1 MRDTNET
8 TSTVTQFLSEMDGFK
23 PLDKV
28 IVVASTNRIDL
39 VDPAVLRSGRFDI
52 KIQISLPGRE
62 ERVGILK
69 TLIDK
74 KLKQH

>member
-1 MRDTNET
+1 MRDSSET

>member
-1 MRDTNET
+1 
-8 TSTVTQFLSEMDGFK
+8 MDGFK

>member
-1 MRDTNET
+1 M
-8 TSTVTQFLSEMDGFK
+8 TQFLSEMDGFK